1 MQILPTNGE
10 IILGNNVQLAFTQAP
25 LDSAGCHEVG
35 GGIIQYI
42 DTSIHSSTYSW
53 EWGKT
58 TRERKIGTAHANDQ
72 QWAVIGRSMAYQS
85 KWQGV
90 WLFQTP

>member
-25 LDSAGCHEVG
+25 LDSAGCPEVG

-53 EWGKT
+53 VRQGGKV
-58 TRERKIGTAHANDQ
+58 KLGQPMQMINSGQ
-72 QWAVIGRSMAYQS
+72 
-85 KWQGV
+85 
-90 WLFQTP
+90 L